1 MKYPFIKQASEED
14 CGPACLA
21 SVAKCHGKD
30 LSLNR
35 IRGLISIDKTGTT
48 LQGLEQG
55 AKRLGFDTLL
65 KNNSPEVISQI
76 VDELNQITLPAI
88 IHWHGYHSVVLYAK
102 KNNKYIIGDPAVGIR
117 YLTKKELLDNWTGD
131 YAILLLEPDTDRF
144 AQLEE
149 DKIKGLGSLIAR
161 IAVYKNT
168 ILRVLIINLVLGLL
182 SLTLPFF
189 IQILTDDVLVRGDT
203 KILRGLAIAIM
214 IMTLVSSC
222 LSFVQANLI
231 THFSQ
236 RLELGFVMEF
246 GRKILRLPL
255 KYYESRSSG
264 EVISRLQDIQEI
276 NQLIA
281 QVVNSLP
288 SQLFIA
294 LISFGLM
301 AFYSWKLSLVSL
313 GLTILTVIVTTA
325 FIPIL
330 NQKIRGALVSFSE
343 NQGVLVEIFKGAL
356 TLKSISAYDQ
366 FWEELQRRFRKVAKL
381 GLRVN
386 QIGIINSTSSNFISG
401 IGGII
406 ILWYGSTLVINNE
419 LSIGQ
424 LLAFNTMNSN
434 FDQFFSSLIDFFDN
448 FLRVKTATQR
458 LNEVID
464 YPSEEEIGDNK
475 PTVTIQ
481 AQDHI
486 YLDKINF
493 EHTGRVQLFNDFSV
507 TIPGGKVT
515 AVIGKSGCGKSTISK
530 LLTGLYKVQ
539 SGNICFGDYDIDNLS
554 LESIRNQVVLIP
566 QEAHFWSRSI
576 RDNFYLSSPYIDFE
590 EIVKACKITEAHK
603 FINDLPQKYDASLG
617 EFGANISGGQRQRI
631 AVARGIVNNPPILIL
646 DESTAS
652 LDPISEAQLLHKLL
666 SHRQG
671 KTTIL
676 ISHRPTVVQ
685 RADHIIYLESGEI
698 KQEGSLQ
705 ELKNVEGNHLSFL
718 P

>member
-1 MKYPFIKQASEED
+1 MKYPVINQASEED
-14 CGPACLA
+14 CGVACLA
-21 SVAKCHGKD
+21 TIVKYYGKNF
-30 LSLNR
+30 SLNR
-35 IRGLISIDKTGTT
+35 IRELVGTGKTGTT
-48 LQGLEQG
+48 LLGLRKG
-55 AKRLGFDTLL
+55 AEKLGF
-65 KNNSPEVISQI
+65 NGRSAQASPEI
-76 VDELNQITLPAI
+76 VDQLHEITLPAI
-88 IHWHGYHSVVLYAK
+88 IHWQGYHYVVLYAQ
-102 KNNKYIIGDPAVGIR
+102 KNKQYIIADPAVGIR
-117 YLTKKELLDNWTGD
+117 YIDKEELLANWNDGL
-131 YAILLLEPDTDRF
+131 ILLLEPDGVRF
-144 AQLEE
+144 AQQGE

-161 IAVYKNT
+161 IAPYKNI
-168 ILRVLIINLVLGLL
+168 ILEALIINIVLGLL

-214 IMTLVSSC
+214 VMTLVSSC

-231 THFSQ
+231 TQFSQ

-255 KYYESRSSG
+255 EYYESRSSG
-264 EVISRLQDIQEI
+264 EVVSRLQDIQEI

-301 AFYSWKLSLVSL
+301 LFYSWKLSLVAL
-313 GLTILTVIVTTA
+313 GLTILTLIVTVV
-325 FIPIL
+325 FIPTL
-330 NQKIRGALVSFSE
+330 QQKIRGALVSFSQ

-356 TLKSISAYDQ
+356 TLKTTTAYEQ
-366 FWEELQRRFRKVAKL
+366 FWQELQRRFGKVAKL
-381 GLRVN
+381 ILRIN
-386 QIGIINSTSSNFISG
+386 QIGIINNTSSSFISG

-406 ILWYGSTLVINNE
+406 ILWYGSTLVINKE

-424 LLAFNTMNSN
+424 LLAFNSMNSN
-434 FDQFFSSLIDFFDN
+434 FEAFFSSLIGFFDQ

-464 YPSEEEIGDNK
+464 YPSEEEIEDNK

-481 AQDHI
+481 DQDHI

-493 EHTGRVQLFNDFSV
+493 EHKGRVRLFNDFSV
-507 TIPGGKVT
+507 KIPGGEVT
-515 AVIGKSGCGKSTISK
+515 ALIGKSGCGKSSISK

-539 SGNICFGDYDIDNLS
+539 SGNICFGDYNLENLS

-576 RDNFYLSSPYIDFE
+576 RDNFYLGSPSVTFE
-590 EIVKACKITEAHK
+590 EIVKACKIAEAHE
-603 FINDLPQKYDASLG
+603 FINDLPQKYDAVLG
-617 EFGANISGGQRQRI
+617 EFGANISGGERQRI
-631 AVARGIVNNPPILIL
+631 AVARAIVNNPPILIL

-652 LDPISEAQLLHKLL
+652 LDPISEAQLLDKLL
-666 SHRQG
+666 NYRQG

-685 RADHIIYLESGEI
+685 RADYIIYLESGNI
-698 KQEGSLQ
+698 KQQGSLE
-705 ELKNVEGNHLSFL
+705 ELRKIEGKHLDFL
-718 P
+718 Y